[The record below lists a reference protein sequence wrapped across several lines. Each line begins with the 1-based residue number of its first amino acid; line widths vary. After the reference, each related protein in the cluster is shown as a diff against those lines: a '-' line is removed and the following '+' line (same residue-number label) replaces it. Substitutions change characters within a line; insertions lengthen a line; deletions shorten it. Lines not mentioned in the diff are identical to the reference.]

1 MVARFTTRVLRLILY
16 AGLVL
21 LAASL
26 TACAETPQVTRT
38 PVKLRLAEAADQAA
52 VLNRVVNAY
61 TQDRAWITIDN
72 KSVAPTD
79 AVAQVR
85 SGQLD
90 AAIVHT
96 TPDPKEKV
104 WVSGLAFD
112 PLALIVHPTNPISNV
127 TLSQLSDLFQGRTF
141 DWTSFSGAGEVI
153 PVSRETDAFARQLF
167 EERVMQKR
175 AVTRN
180 AILKSSS
187 KDVIDFVAKTPGA
200 IGYVP
205 LSQVDAR
212 VKAIKIDGVTP
223 TVEAAANGKYVLT
236 SPLYLIAKSE
246 PAGDLRDFAAW
257 LLGNDG
263 QTLLSQAG
271 LGKVR

>member
-38 PVKLRLAEAADQAA
+38 PVKLRVAEATDQAA

-96 TPDPKEKV
+96 PPEQKDKV

-127 TLSQLSDLFQGRTF
+127 TLSQLSELFQGRTF
-141 DWTSFSGAGEVI
+141 DWTPFGGTGEVI
-153 PVSRETDAFARQLF
+153 PISREAEAFARQLF

-187 KDVIDFVAKTPGA
+187 NDVIDFVAKTPGA
-200 IGYVP
+200 IGYAP
-205 LSQVDAR
+205 LSQIDAR
-212 VKAIKIDGVTP
+212 VKAIEIDGVAP
-223 TVEAAANGKYVLT
+223 TVETTANGKYVLT

-246 PAGDLRDFAAW
+246 PAGDLRDFVAW
-257 LLGNDG
+257 LLGKEG
-263 QTLLSQAG
+263 QTLLSQSG
-271 LGKVR
+271 LGRVR

>member
-1 MVARFTTRVLRLILY
+1 MRARFISLALI
-16 AGLVL
+16 ALV
-21 LAASL
+21 L

-38 PVKLRLAEAADQAA
+38 PVKLRVAEAVDQAA
-52 VLNRVVNAY
+52 VLDRVVDTY
-61 TQDRAWITIDN
+61 MQDRAWLTIDR
-72 KSVAPTD
+72 KSVSPAD
-79 AVAQVR
+79 AIAQVR

-96 TPDPKEKV
+96 PPEQKDKV

-141 DWTSFSGAGEVI
+141 DWTPFGGTGEVI
-153 PVSRETDAFARQLF
+153 PISREAEAFARQLF

-212 VKAIKIDGVTP
+212 VKTISIEQVAP
-223 TVEAAANGKYVLT
+223 TAETAAKGKYVLT

-246 PAGDLRDFAAW
+246 PVGDLRDFVAW

-263 QTLLSQAG
+263 QTLLSQSG

>member
-1 MVARFTTRVLRLILY
+1 M
-16 AGLVL
+16 
-21 LAASL
+21 
-26 TACAETPQVTRT
+26 
-38 PVKLRLAEAADQAA
+38 
-52 VLNRVVNAY
+52 
-61 TQDRAWITIDN
+61 
-72 KSVAPTD
+72 
-79 AVAQVR
+79 
-85 SGQLD
+85 
-90 AAIVHT
+90 
-96 TPDPKEKV
+96 
-104 WVSGLAFD
+104 SGLAFD

-127 TLSQLSDLFQGRTF
+127 TLSQLSELFQGRTF
-141 DWTSFSGAGEVI
+141 DWTPFGGTGEVI
-153 PVSRETDAFARQLF
+153 PISREAEAFARQLF

-257 LLGNDG
+257 LLSNDG

>member
-1 MVARFTTRVLRLILY
+1 MIARCFRF
-16 AGLVL
+16 GLL
-21 LAASL
+21 LAMISAL
-26 TACAETPQVTRT
+26 AACAETPQVTRT
-38 PVKLRLAEAADQAA
+38 PVQLRVAEAADQAA
-52 VLNRVVNAY
+52 VLDRVVDAY
-61 TQDRAWITIDN
+61 TQDRAWITIDH
-72 KSVAPTD
+72 KSVAP
-79 AVAQVR
+79 AEAIAQVHN
-85 SGQLD
+85 GQLD

-96 TPDPKEKV
+96 SPDQKDQV

-141 DWTSFSGAGEVI
+141 DWTPFGGTGEVM
-153 PVSRETDAFARQLF
+153 PVSREAEAHSRQLF

-180 AILKSSS
+180 AILKSSA
-187 KDVIDFVAKTPGA
+187 KDVIDFVAQTPGA

-212 VKAIKIDGVTP
+212 VKAIEIDGVAP
-223 TVEAAANGKYVLT
+223 TAETAANGQYVLT

-257 LLGNDG
+257 LLSNEG
-263 QTLLSQAG
+263 QTLLSQSG
-271 LGKVR
+271 LGRVR